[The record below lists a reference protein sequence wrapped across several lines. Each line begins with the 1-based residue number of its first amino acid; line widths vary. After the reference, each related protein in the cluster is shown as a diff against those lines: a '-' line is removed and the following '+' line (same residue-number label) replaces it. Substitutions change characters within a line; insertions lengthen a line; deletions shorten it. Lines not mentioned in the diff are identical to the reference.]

1 MYLVLI
7 NIINAIFELKI
18 VDENCILF
26 GVCHLLVKLLA

>member
-7 NIINAIFELKI
+7 NIINDSFLIDVIKLKI

-26 GVCHLLVKLLA
+26 GLDGV